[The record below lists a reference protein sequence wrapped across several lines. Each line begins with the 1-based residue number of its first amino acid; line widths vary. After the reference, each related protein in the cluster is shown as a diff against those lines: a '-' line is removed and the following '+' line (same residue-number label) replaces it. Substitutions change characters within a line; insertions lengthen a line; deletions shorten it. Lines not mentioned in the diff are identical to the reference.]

1 MESNYNVETQMRSKP
16 ALHMFHVKL
25 PIDFVDNINKYID
38 DTLIPLDENYG
49 KVKGNAELQHS
60 YSKGLVG
67 QIRQD
72 ERSAQ
77 LDCKV
82 LDETDNARLLKSTL
96 DATSNEY
103 LRQIGFGD
111 SHADVFEAW
120 TVHSYAGD
128 YNPLHDHGVKTPG
141 GLSMI
146 IYLQVPKCISDL
158 PSPDDDGSIYFN
170 DVSGHVDGFTYFNW
184 SNLNKAD
191 IRMLYRAGEE
201 YVKPE
206 VGTLLIFPNWM
217 KHAVM
222 PFFGE
227 GERRTFSA
235 NCNLYAPEMLGTKFT
250 DMPEE
255 KQNQIKGMFKSN
267 SYRYGGGGGG
277 LGKSKSE

>member
-1 MESNYNVETQMRSKP
+1 MESSLDIKTQIIPRVLTHTFK
-16 ALHMFHVKL
+16 AEL
-25 PIDFVDNINKYID
+25 PMQIVDMMNKYID
-38 DTLIPLDENYG
+38 EDVIPHDPSFGEVAGNS
-49 KVKGNAELQHS
+49 KVQNS
-60 YSKGLVG
+60 YTRGLVG

-72 ERSAQ
+72 KRSAQ
-77 LDCKV
+77 LDFDIYNTDTGKIIKEL
-82 LDETDNARLLKSTL
+82 LDKCCTQ
-96 DATSNEY
+96 Y
-103 LRQIGFGD
+103 LTGIGHGD
-111 SHADVFEAW
+111 THPDVFEAW

-191 IRMLYRAGEE
+191 IRTLYRAGEE
-201 YVKPE
+201 YVKPK

>member
-1 MESNYNVETQMRSKP
+1 MESNLDIKTQIIPRVLTHTFR
-16 ALHMFHVKL
+16 AEL
-25 PIDFVDNINKYID
+25 PMQIVDMMNKYID
-38 DTLIPLDENYG
+38 EDVIPHDPSFGEVAGNS
-49 KVKGNAELQHS
+49 KVQNS
-60 YSKGLVG
+60 YTRGLVG

-72 ERSAQ
+72 KRSAQ
-77 LDCKV
+77 LDFDIYNTDTGKIIKEL
-82 LDETDNARLLKSTL
+82 LDKCCTQ
-96 DATSNEY
+96 Y
-103 LRQIGFGD
+103 LTGIGHGD
-111 SHADVFEAW
+111 THPDVFEAW

-191 IRMLYRAGEE
+191 IRTLYRAGEE
-201 YVKPE
+201 YVKPK

>member
-1 MESNYNVETQMRSKP
+1 MQYLTGIG
-16 ALHMFHVKL
+16 HG
-25 PIDFVDNINKYID
+25 
-38 DTLIPLDENYG
+38 DTHPDI
-49 KVKGNAELQHS
+49 
-60 YSKGLVG
+60 
-67 QIRQD
+67 
-72 ERSAQ
+72 
-77 LDCKV
+77 
-82 LDETDNARLLKSTL
+82 
-96 DATSNEY
+96 
-103 LRQIGFGD
+103 
-111 SHADVFEAW
+111 FEAW

-201 YVKPE
+201 YIKPE
-206 VGTLLIFPNWM
+206 VGKLLIFPNWM

>member
-1 MESNYNVETQMRSKP
+1 MESNLDIKTQIIPRVLTHTFR
-16 ALHMFHVKL
+16 AEL
-25 PIDFVDNINKYID
+25 PMQIVDMMNKYID
-38 DTLIPLDENYG
+38 EDVIPHDPSFGEVAGNS
-49 KVKGNAELQHS
+49 KVQNS
-60 YSKGLVG
+60 YTRGLVG

-72 ERSAQ
+72 KRSAQ
-77 LDCKV
+77 LDFDIYNTDTGKIV
-82 LDETDNARLLKSTL
+82 KELLDKCCVQ
-96 DATSNEY
+96 Y
-103 LRQIGFGD
+103 LTGIGHGD
-111 SHADVFEAW
+111 THPDVFEAW

-128 YNPLHDHGVKTPG
+128 YNPLHDHSVKTPG

-191 IRMLYRAGEE
+191 IRTLYRAGEE
-201 YVKPE
+201 YVKPK

-235 NCNLYAPEMLGTKFT
+235 NCNLYSPEMLGTKFT

>member
-1 MESNYNVETQMRSKP
+1 MESSLDIKTQIIPRVLTHTFK
-16 ALHMFHVKL
+16 AEL
-25 PIDFVDNINKYID
+25 PMQIVDMMNKYID
-38 DTLIPLDENYG
+38 EEVIPHDPSFGEVAGNS
-49 KVKGNAELQHS
+49 KVKNS
-60 YSKGLVG
+60 YTSGLVG

-72 ERSAQ
+72 KRSAQ
-77 LDCKV
+77 LDFDIYNTDTGKIV
-82 LDETDNARLLKSTL
+82 KELLDKCCVQ
-96 DATSNEY
+96 Y
-103 LRQIGFGD
+103 LTGIGHGD
-111 SHADVFEAW
+111 THPDVFEAW

-158 PSPDDDGSIYFN
+158 PAPDDDGSIYFN

-191 IRMLYRAGEE
+191 IRTLYRAGEE
-201 YVKPE
+201 YVKPK

-235 NCNLYAPEMLGTKFT
+235 NCNLYAPEMLGTKFA

>member
-1 MESNYNVETQMRSKP
+1 
-16 ALHMFHVKL
+16 
-25 PIDFVDNINKYID
+25 
-38 DTLIPLDENYG
+38 
-49 KVKGNAELQHS
+49 
-60 YSKGLVG
+60 
-67 QIRQD
+67 
-72 ERSAQ
+72 
-77 LDCKV
+77 
-82 LDETDNARLLKSTL
+82 
-96 DATSNEY
+96 
-103 LRQIGFGD
+103 
-111 SHADVFEAW
+111 
-120 TVHSYAGD
+120 
-128 YNPLHDHGVKTPG
+128 
-141 GLSMI
+141 MI
-146 IYLQVPKCISDL
+146 LYLQVPKCISDL
-158 PSPDDDGSIYFN
+158 PKPDDDGGIYFN

-201 YVKPE
+201 YIKPE

>member
-1 MESNYNVETQMRSKP
+1 MESNLDIKTQIIPRVLTHTFR
-16 ALHMFHVKL
+16 AEL
-25 PIDFVDNINKYID
+25 PMQIVDMMNKYID
-38 DTLIPLDENYG
+38 EDVIPHDPSFGEVAGNS
-49 KVKGNAELQHS
+49 KVQNS
-60 YSKGLVG
+60 YTRGLVG

-72 ERSAQ
+72 KRSAQ
-77 LDCKV
+77 LDFDIYNTDTGKIV
-82 LDETDNARLLKSTL
+82 KELLDKCCVQ
-96 DATSNEY
+96 Y
-103 LRQIGFGD
+103 LTGIGHGD
-111 SHADVFEAW
+111 THPDVFEAW

-191 IRMLYRAGEE
+191 IRTLYRAGEE
-201 YVKPE
+201 YVKPK

-222 PFFGE
+222 PFFGK

-235 NCNLYAPEMLGTKFT
+235 NCNLYAPEMLGTKF
-250 DMPEE
+250 
-255 KQNQIKGMFKSN
+255 
-267 SYRYGGGGGG
+267 
-277 LGKSKSE
+277 

>member
-1 MESNYNVETQMRSKP
+1 MESSLDIKTQIIPRVLTHTFK
-16 ALHMFHVKL
+16 AEL
-25 PIDFVDNINKYID
+25 PMQIVDMMNKYID
-38 DTLIPLDENYG
+38 EDVIPHDPSFGEVAGNS
-49 KVKGNAELQHS
+49 KVQNS
-60 YSKGLVG
+60 YTRGLVG

-72 ERSAQ
+72 KRSAQ
-77 LDCKV
+77 LDFDIYNTDTGKIV
-82 LDETDNARLLKSTL
+82 KELLDKCCVQ
-96 DATSNEY
+96 Y
-103 LRQIGFGD
+103 LTGIGHGD
-111 SHADVFEAW
+111 THPDVFEAW

-191 IRMLYRAGEE
+191 IRTLYRAGEE
-201 YVKPE
+201 YVKPK

-235 NCNLYAPEMLGTKFT
+235 NCNLYSPEMFGKKFLELPL
-250 DMPEE
+250 DQQ
-255 KQNQIKGMFKSN
+255 KQIRGMFKGN

-277 LGKSKSE
+277 LGRPKER

>member
-1 MESNYNVETQMRSKP
+1 
-16 ALHMFHVKL
+16 
-25 PIDFVDNINKYID
+25 
-38 DTLIPLDENYG
+38 
-49 KVKGNAELQHS
+49 
-60 YSKGLVG
+60 
-67 QIRQD
+67 
-72 ERSAQ
+72 
-77 LDCKV
+77 
-82 LDETDNARLLKSTL
+82 
-96 DATSNEY
+96 
-103 LRQIGFGD
+103 
-111 SHADVFEAW
+111 
-120 TVHSYAGD
+120 
-128 YNPLHDHGVKTPG
+128 
-141 GLSMI
+141 MI
-146 IYLQVPKCISDL
+146 LYLQVPKCISDL

-191 IRMLYRAGEE
+191 IRTLYRAGEE
-201 YVKPE
+201 YVKPK

>member
-1 MESNYNVETQMRSKP
+1 MESNLDIKTQIIPRVLTHTFK
-16 ALHMFHVKL
+16 AEL
-25 PIDFVDNINKYID
+25 PMQIVDMMNKYID
-38 DTLIPLDENYG
+38 EEVIPHDPSFGEVAGNS
-49 KVKGNAELQHS
+49 KVQNS
-60 YSKGLVG
+60 YTRGLVG

-72 ERSAQ
+72 KRSAQ
-77 LDCKV
+77 LDFDIYNTDTGKIIKEL
-82 LDETDNARLLKSTL
+82 LDKCCTQ
-96 DATSNEY
+96 Y
-103 LRQIGFGD
+103 LTGIGHGD
-111 SHADVFEAW
+111 THPDVFEAW

-191 IRMLYRAGEE
+191 IRTLYRAGEE
-201 YVKPE
+201 YVKPK

>member
-1 MESNYNVETQMRSKP
+1 MESNLDIKTQIIPRVLTHTFR
-16 ALHMFHVKL
+16 AEL
-25 PIDFVDNINKYID
+25 PMQIVDMMNKYID
-38 DTLIPLDENYG
+38 EDVIPHDPSFGEVAGNS
-49 KVKGNAELQHS
+49 KVQNS
-60 YSKGLVG
+60 YTRGLVG

-72 ERSAQ
+72 KRSAQ
-77 LDCKV
+77 LDFDIYNTDTGKIIKEL
-82 LDETDNARLLKSTL
+82 LDKCCTQ
-96 DATSNEY
+96 Y
-103 LRQIGFGD
+103 LTGIGHGD
-111 SHADVFEAW
+111 THPDVFEAW

-191 IRMLYRAGEE
+191 IRTLYRAGEE
-201 YVKPE
+201 YVKPK

-235 NCNLYAPEMLGTKFT
+235 NCNLYAPEMLGTNFT